1 MIKMNLFTKEK
12 ETHRLKEWTYG
23 CQGEGIGRELEI
35 DRYTLLYLKYI
46 TNKDLS
52 YSTGNAAQYSIIT

>member
-1 MIKMNLFTKEK
+1 MKHLFKE
-12 ETHRLKEWTYG
+12 RGLK
-23 CQGEGIGRELEI
+23 
-35 DRYTLLYLKYI
+35 TLLYLKYI